1 MDNTHPTSQRSFD
14 EELFGLLLRQF
25 AGSEGELPMAIAYL
39 TQATNDPDALR
50 KSSLVRIARE
60 KIKHANIVG
69 AMLLQMT
76 RGRTGALSTRFDQ
89 ADLRDLLA
97 KEGVQHGNIERASV
111 LLKDFNETRHAQ
123 TEGRHYATDPMI
135 YLKANIVTEEKQIAA
150 YGQIAALTL
159 DSHFVSAL
167 NYAKSRQI
175 QHRDEFIDL
184 LRRAGE
190 KVP

>member
-1 MDNTHPTSQRSFD
+1 MDTHYTRQRGFN
-14 EELFGLLLRQF
+14 EVLFGLLLQQF

-39 TQATNDPDALR
+39 TQATNDADALR

-76 RGRTGALSTRFDQ
+76 RGRTGPLSTRFDQ

-97 KEGVQHGNIERASV
+97 QEGVQHGNIERAST
-111 LLKDFNETRHAQ
+111 LLKDFNETRHLQ

-150 YGQIAALTL
+150 YEQIAALTV
-159 DSHFVSAL
+159 DSNFVSAL
-167 NYAKSRQI
+167 NYAKARQI
-175 QHRDEFIDL
+175 LHRDELIDL
-184 LRRAGE
+184 LRRAGKKE
-190 KVP
+190 S